1 MFQNLKEHSIVYILH
16 KDNTPYI
23 ETASVVRVSAPMPK
37 FQIPQNFA
45 QPQEMVVDMIIRV
58 NGNEMTLQKLP
69 ANGEIASTV
78 MGGNVT
84 IAASRDA
91 MNAEISN
98 MKQKSIE
105 LLNSIDYH
113 KNVIE
118 SCDKLLMQLNPEFAE
133 KQRQEEEIRTLK
145 LQVSEMTKN
154 MNSLMEAIRMQQVQ
168 GSETKPSSKK
178 KE

>member
-1 MFQNLKEHSIVYILH
+1 MFQNLRENSIVYILH

-37 FQIPQNFA
+37 FQMPQNFG
-45 QPQEMVVDMIIRV
+45 QPQEMTVDMVIRV
-58 NGNEMTLQKLP
+58 NGNEMTFQKLP
-69 ANGEIASTV
+69 ANAEISNALV
-78 MGGNVT
+78 GGNVT

-113 KNVIE
+113 KGVVE

-133 KQRQEEEIRTLK
+133 KQRQQEEISTLK
-145 LQVSEMTKN
+145 LQMGEMAKN
-154 MNSLMEAIRMQQVQ
+154 MSTLMEMMKMQQIQ
-168 GSETKPSSKK
+168 DSEAKPSSKK

>member
-1 MFQNLKEHSIVYILH
+1 MFQNLRENSIVYLLH

-37 FQIPQNFA
+37 FQIPQNFG
-45 QPQEMVVDMIIRV
+45 QPQEMTVDMVIRI
-58 NGNEMTLQKLP
+58 GGSEMTLQKLP
-69 ANGEIASTV
+69 ANGEISSTMV
-78 MGGNVT
+78 GGNVT

-91 MNAEISN
+91 MNAEVSN
-98 MKQKSIE
+98 MKQKSQD

-113 KNVIE
+113 KGVIE

-133 KQRQEEEIRTLK
+133 KQRQQEEISTLK
-145 LQVSEMTKN
+145 IQMGEMAKN
-154 MNSLMEAIRMQQVQ
+154 MSALMDMFKQQSLD
-168 GSETKPSSKK
+168 SETSSSKK

>member
-1 MFQNLKEHSIVYILH
+1 
-16 KDNTPYI
+16 
-23 ETASVVRVSAPMPK
+23 
-37 FQIPQNFA
+37 
-45 QPQEMVVDMIIRV
+45 
-58 NGNEMTLQKLP
+58 
-69 ANGEIASTV
+69 
-78 MGGNVT
+78 
-84 IAASRDA
+84 